1 MSEEEV
7 DTEEVP
13 FEYEDEFNLDEDYVP
28 VPIIPPGPYNANIV
42 KVILNAEMGA
52 IVFSTQLQGN
62 PNATCSDG
70 ATPVDGQQVTMRLWL
85 PKPGDE
91 TTMTKSGKQT
101 KRQWKLNT
109 IKETLDK
116 MGISAPTI
124 SEIKRQVEA
133 GEWNRDGVS
142 VDVAVN
148 TYKGQISNDVT
159 AINV

>member
-1 MSEEEV
+1 MNEEQ

-28 VPIIPPGPYNANIV
+28 VPIIPPGPYNANLV
-42 KVILNAEMGA
+42 KVVLNAEMGA
-52 IVFSTQLQGN
+52 IVFSSQLQNN
-62 PNATCSDG
+62 PQAVCSDG

-91 TTMTKSGKQT
+91 NTMTKSGKQT

-116 MGISAPTI
+116 LGISAPTI
-124 SEIKRQVEA
+124 TEIKRQIEA
-133 GEWNRDGVS
+133 GEWNKDGVS
-142 VDVAVN
+142 VDVVVN
-148 TYKGQISNDVT
+148 TYKGQISNDVSS
-159 AINV
+159 INF